1 MATAYITDVDRI
13 NSKICLW
20 PKQKSILHRI
30 RNHLCSKRCDAM
42 RCQMKKKVAG
52 DGDCG
57 GDAIGGE
64 GRELAAKML
73 VSSNGKAST
82 FLTSGVL
89 WWRISVEKGSVGSG
103 KLFAM
108 GDLVA
113 FYPRP
118 WASAGG
124 SENNLHEK

>member
-1 MATAYITDVDRI
+1 MTTAYITDVDRI

-20 PKQKSILHRI
+20 PKQKIILHQKSP
-30 RNHLCSKRCDAM
+30 LFKTM
-42 RCQMKKKVAG
+42 RCYALPDEEGAAG

-89 WWRISVEKGSVGSG
+89 WWRISVEKGSS
-103 KLFAM
+103 
-108 GDLVA
+108 
-113 FYPRP
+113 P
-118 WASAGG
+118 WVI
-124 SENNLHEK
+124 